1 MDQSSKSKRADRR
14 EFWKEAVRLWANSG
28 FSVREFC
35 GREGLAEHAF
45 YSWRR
50 KLRPESTVPEIDQES
65 SAIGGCEAP
74 TGGRRRRRR
83 NAVAAA
89 NATEAIVSAPF
100 IELMAPAPA
109 GLCHCMLELE
119 KAGGAKMQ
127 IQLRSVAMPDLAAIS
142 QSFWN
147 HSS

>member
-1 MDQSSKSKRADRR
+1 VDQSNKSKGAERR
-14 EFWKEAVRLWANSG
+14 EFWKEAVRLWADSG
-28 FSVREFC
+28 LSVREFC
-35 GREGLAEHAF
+35 GREGLAEYAL

-50 KLRPESTVPEIDQES
+50 KLRPESTVPEIGQES

-74 TGGRRRRRR
+74 TGGRRRRR

-89 NATEAIVSAPF
+89 NATEAAVSAPF
-100 IELMAPAPA
+100 IELLAPTSA

-119 KAGGAKMQ
+119 NAGGAKMQ

-142 QSFWN
+142 QSFWD

>member
-1 MDQSSKSKRADRR
+1 VDQSNKSKGAERR
-14 EFWKEAVRLWANSG
+14 EFWREAVRLWAESG
-28 FSVREFC
+28 LSVREFC
-35 GREGLAEHAF
+35 SREGLAEHAL

-50 KLRPESTVPEIDQES
+50 KLPPESAVPEIDQES
-65 SAIGGCEAP
+65 SAMGSCEAS

-89 NATEAIVSAPF
+89 NTTETAVSVPF
-100 IELMAPAPA
+100 IELLAPTSA

-119 KAGGAKMQ
+119 NTGGAKMQ